1 MKSFFAK
8 IREITLSKVHNAKE
22 ELNSVEKIDVDDDWF
37 EVIKL
42 PKDVLAISEPG
53 HWQHVISFLILGSIK
68 SVLFDTGMGISD
80 IAKVVRKL
88 TDTDVMVVNSHTHF
102 DHIGNDWRF
111 PEINVYADNQ
121 AVDILK
127 KGHTHDMVLFDSEP
141 DKFFKEYP
149 PGFDPEKYMIQP
161 VDEDKIRLLHNRDI
175 IDLGNRKLEVVH
187 TPGHTNDSIMLIDR
201 ENRALFTGDT
211 FYPDLLFAF
220 FRDKWGNSDL
230 QIYEAT
236 MKDLAKLVPD
246 LDYLYPCHT
255 EALVDP
261 AILIDVAKAFEAVN
275 KGEIEYKLD
284 NLYFN
289 TVRIYEFDG
298 FSIGALNE

>member
-1 MKSFFAK
+1 MSKF
-8 IREITLSKVHNAKE
+8 LSAKE
-22 ELNSVEKIDVDDDWF
+22 ELSKAERIDVDDDWF
-37 EVIKL
+37 EVLNL

-53 HWQHVISFLILGSIK
+53 HWQHVISFLILGSKK

-102 DHIGNDWRF
+102 DHIGDDWRF
-111 PEINVYADNQ
+111 PEIHVYADKR
-121 AVDILK
+121 AVEILK
-127 KGHTHDMVLFDSEP
+127 KGHAHEMLLFDSQP
-141 DKFFKEYP
+141 DKFLKKYP
-149 PGFDPEKYMIQP
+149 SDFDPKRYEIQP
-161 VDEDKIRLLHNRDI
+161 VNEDKIRLLDNGDA
-175 IDLGNRKLEVVH
+175 IDLGNRKLEVLY
-187 TPGHTNDSIMLIDR
+187 TPGHTNDSIMLLDR

-220 FRDKWGNSDL
+220 FRDEWGHSDL
-230 QIYEAT
+230 QIYEKT

-261 AILIDVAKAFEAVN
+261 DILIDVAKAFESVN
-275 KGEIEYKLD
+275 KDEIEYKLD
-284 NLYFN
+284 NLYSN
-289 TVRIYEFDG
+289 TVRIHEFNG
-298 FSIGALNE
+298 FAIGTLDE

>member
-1 MKSFFAK
+1 
-8 IREITLSKVHNAKE
+8 LPKVNNAKE
-22 ELNSVEKIDVDDDWF
+22 ELLTAENIDVDDDWF

-42 PKDVLAISEPG
+42 PKDVFAISEPG
-53 HWQHVISFLILGSIK
+53 HWQQVISFLIIGSYT

-102 DHIGNDWRF
+102 DHIGDDWRF
-111 PEINVYADNQ
+111 PEIYVYADNQ

-127 KGHTHDMVLFDSEP
+127 KGPTHDMVLFDSEP
-141 DKFFKEYP
+141 DKFFKEFP
-149 PGFDPEKYMIQP
+149 PGFDPKKYMIKS
-161 VDEDKIRLLHNRDI
+161 VGEDKIRLLHNSDI
-175 IDLGNRKLEVVH
+175 IDLGNRKLEVLH

-220 FRDKWGNSDL
+220 FRDKWGHSEL
-230 QIYEAT
+230 QVYEAT

-246 LDYLYPCHT
+246 LDYLYPCHMK
-255 EALVDP
+255 ALVDP

-284 NLYFN
+284 NLYFE
-289 TVRIYEFDG
+289 TVRVYKFDG
-298 FSIGALNE
+298 FSIGTLDE

>member
-1 MKSFFAK
+1 MK
-8 IREITLSKVHNAKE
+8 LSKINNAKE
-22 ELNSVEKIDVDDDWF
+22 ELNTVEKIDVDDDWF

-53 HWQHVISFLILGSIK
+53 HWQHVISFLITGSRK

-88 TDTDVMVVNSHTHF
+88 TDTDIMVVNSHTHF
-102 DHIGNDWRF
+102 DHIGDDWRF
-111 PEINVYADNQ
+111 RKIYVYADNQ

-141 DKFFKEYP
+141 DKFFKELP
-149 PGFDPEKYMIQP
+149 PGFDPEKYMIQS

-175 IDLGNRKLEVVH
+175 IDLGNRKLEVLH

-220 FRDKWGNSDL
+220 FRDKWGHSDL
-230 QIYEAT
+230 QVYEKT
-236 MKDLAKLVPD
+236 MTELAELAPD

-255 EALVDP
+255 KALADP
-261 AILIDVAKAFEAVN
+261 AILIDVAEAFEVVN

-284 NLYFN
+284 NLYFK
-289 TVRIYEFDG
+289 TVRVYEFDG